1 MLTEANIQNYF
12 NMNIEELNNYLQSLP
27 EEIISDAAEIVAETA
42 TEYYKS
48 AFKKKA
54 FDGNPWTPAKVPK
67 TTGSLLIDS
76 GALVNSIR
84 PAVITPQRVVISA
97 GNEKVDYAQVHN
109 EGFKGIVPVPAHTR
123 KTKRKDVPVKAHTR
137 KTNIPKR
144 EFMGDSE
151 ELNEQIHARIEG
163 YIDSLNKE

>member
-1 MLTEANIQNYF
+1 
-12 NMNIEELNNYLQSLP
+12 MNIKELNKYLQSLP

-48 AFKKKA
+48 TFKKKA

-97 GNEKVDYAQVHN
+97 GNEKVDYAQAHN
-109 EGFKGIVPVPAHTR
+109 EGFKGVVS
-123 KTKRKDVPVKAHTR
+123 VKAHTR

-151 ELNEQIHARIEG
+151 ELNGQIHARIEG
-163 YIDSLNKE
+163 YIDSLNNK

>member
-1 MLTEANIQNYF
+1 
-12 NMNIEELNNYLQSLP
+12 MNIKELNNYLQSLP

-84 PAVITPQRVVISA
+84 PAGIKPPRGGISA
-97 GNEKVDYAQVHN
+97 G
-109 EGFKGIVPVPAHTR
+109 EGKG
-123 KTKRKDVPVKAHTR
+123 
-137 KTNIPKR
+137 
-144 EFMGDSE
+144 E
-151 ELNEQIHARIEG
+151 
-163 YIDSLNKE
+163 

>member
-1 MLTEANIQNYF
+1 
-12 NMNIEELNNYLQSLP
+12 MNIKELNNYLQSLP

-109 EGFKGIVPVPAHTR
+109 EGFKGIVPV
-123 KTKRKDVPVKAHTR
+123 KAHTR

-163 YIDSLNKE
+163 YIDSLNNE

>member
-1 MLTEANIQNYF
+1 
-12 NMNIEELNNYLQSLP
+12 MNIKELNKYLQSLP

-48 AFKKKA
+48 TFKKKA

-97 GNEKVDYAQVHN
+97 GNEKVDYAQAHN
-109 EGFKGIVPVPAHTR
+109 EGFKGVVSVPAHTR
-123 KTKRKDVPVKAHTR
+123 KTKRKDVSVKAHTR

-163 YIDSLNKE
+163 YIDSLNNK

>member
-1 MLTEANIQNYF
+1 MDIKG
-12 NMNIEELNNYLQSLP
+12 LNKYLQSISQ
-27 EEIISDAAEIVAETA
+27 EIISEAAEIVAETA

-48 AFKKKA
+48 TFKEKA

-109 EGFKGIVPVPAHTR
+109 EGFNRTMSIPAHTR
-123 KTKRKDVPVKAHTR
+123 KTKRKDVSVKTHTR

-163 YIDSLNKE
+163 YIDSLNNE

>member
-1 MLTEANIQNYF
+1 M
-12 NMNIEELNNYLQSLP
+12 
-27 EEIISDAAEIVAETA
+27 
-42 TEYYKS
+42 
-48 AFKKKA
+48 
-54 FDGNPWTPAKVPK
+54 
-67 TTGSLLIDS
+67 LIDS

-163 YIDSLNKE
+163 YIDSLYNE

>member
-1 MLTEANIQNYF
+1 
-12 NMNIEELNNYLQSLP
+12 MNIKELNNYLQSLP

-54 FDGNPWTPAKVPK
+54 FDGNPWTPAKAPK

-84 PAVITPQRVVISA
+84 PAVITPQR
-97 GNEKVDYAQVHN
+97 
-109 EGFKGIVPVPAHTR
+109 GIQRYSTRTGTHPENKTERCTGQGAH
-123 KTKRKDVPVKAHTR
+123 PE
-137 KTNIPKR
+137 N
-144 EFMGDSE
+144 
-151 ELNEQIHARIEG
+151 
-163 YIDSLNKE
+163 

>member
-1 MLTEANIQNYF
+1 
-12 NMNIEELNNYLQSLP
+12 MNIEELNNYLQSLP

-97 GNEKVDYAQVHN
+97 GNEKGRLRSGTQR
-109 EGFKGIVPVPAHTR
+109 GIQRYSTRTGTHPENKTERCTGQGAH
-123 KTKRKDVPVKAHTR
+123 PE
-137 KTNIPKR
+137 N
-144 EFMGDSE
+144 
-151 ELNEQIHARIEG
+151 
-163 YIDSLNKE
+163 